1 MWISSS
7 LWGCQWKIIH
17 SSRFVFSSKSLGNTP
32 ISSEAG
38 FFFQCRLS
46 VERLFNVLI
55 SVLDVMGEEGCS
67 LRNAW
72 RLFYVPWTPPFRE
85 ALKEEEA
92 KSTARAYRG
101 IHSTLRI
108 QQWRLCAPLHHAGI
122 IWSRAKS
129 VFHQSHPHH
138 LTCYQCSHFRRRW
151 KQWCLT

>member
-46 VERLFNVLI
+46 VERLLNVLV
-55 SVLDVMGEEGCS
+55 SVLDVMGEEECS

-72 RLFYVPWTPPFRE
+72 RLYYVPWTPPVRE
-85 ALKEEEA
+85 ALKDEEA
-92 KSTARAYRG
+92 KSTAWAYRG

-108 QQWRLCAPLHHAGI
+108 QQWTLCAPLHHSGI

-138 LTCYQCSHFRRRW
+138 LTCYQCCHFSRRW